1 MALNS
6 SGPIS
11 LAGSTTGQSI
21 AIELGQSS
29 SGTISLNDTNVRTLA
44 GVTGSGTTIVM
55 PTNFYGKSNITLA
68 FSPNIVFETR
78 GTIEGN
84 NSGVGWYYSFGY
96 SSIGDTYVNGPSVFV
111 DSFPSS
117 WSNATSLAQASNYE
131 ISILYSTAT
140 ENGTN
145 QPNMDNYQRLS
156 IGISPSFS
164 TVTVGNQSSYFNL
177 GSGPAIK
184 WIGTSPVQG
193 KIYTAT
199 GTIYIRHTS
208 GSPSISKTFTM
219 EMEYLTTGGF

>member
-6 SGPIS
+6 SGAIS

-21 AIELGQSS
+21 ALELGQSG

-44 GVTGSGTTIVM
+44 GVTGSGTTIAM

-78 GTIEGN
+78 GQIEGN
-84 NSGVGWYYSFGY
+84 NSGVGWYYAFGY
-96 SSIGDTYVNGPSVFV
+96 STIGSNYVNAPSVYV
-111 DSFPSS
+111 DSFPST
-117 WSNATSLAQASNYE
+117 WSNATSLSQASGYE

-164 TVTVGNQSSYFNL
+164 TVTVGNQSAYYNL
-177 GSGPAIK
+177 GSSPVIR
-184 WIGTSPVQG
+184 WLGTSPVLD

-199 GTIYIRHTS
+199 GTIYIRSTG

-219 EMEYLTTGGF
+219 EMEYLGLM